1 MQSGFIKQYHSF
13 FTLIQEL
20 ADVALIGLSLWLAL
34 LIRGQEWAYHYHVA
48 FVSFSLCFYL
58 IARYRG
64 LYQSWRSQT
73 FTQEAI
79 VVIRTFM
86 ATLFILL
93 MVAFALK
100 STEVYSRM
108 VMVSWLLL
116 CPLWL
121 LSFRLLVRFYLRMK
135 RTTGRNT
142 RTVAIAGAD
151 SLAIALADSIEQSPW
166 MGIHV
171 SGFYDDL
178 VNQGPVY
185 KTSAGIEVPVIGSLE
200 QLVIDAKT
208 GTYDAIYIA
217 LPMRAENKIK
227 ALIDSLSDSSANIHY
242 VPDIF
247 TFNLMNSRMRQI
259 GGIPTISVYDTPF
272 DSFGAFMKRGL
283 DVVLSTFILALIA
296 LPMMIIAAAIK
307 IDSSGPAIFK
317 QRRYGLN
324 GDTFWVWKFRTMSSL
339 DNGDT
344 IHQASKNDER
354 LTRLGSFLRRSSLDE
369 LPQFLNV
376 MQGTM
381 SIVGPRPHAVAHNEF
396 YRQEIDEYMLRHI
409 VKPGITGWA
418 QINGLRGETDTAEKM
433 EKRIEFDLHYIRNWS
448 VNFDLKIIFLT
459 FLKGFFNKNAY

>member
-1 MQSGFIKQYHSF
+1 MQQGFIKQYHSF

-20 ADVALIGLSLWLAL
+20 ADVAIIGLSLWLAL
-34 LIRGQEWAYHYHVA
+34 VIFDREWAYHYHLA

-64 LYQSWRSQT
+64 LYNSWRSQS
-73 FTQEAI
+73 FTEEAF
-79 VVIRTFM
+79 VVIRSFI
-86 ATLFILL
+86 AVLFILL
-93 MVAFALK
+93 LVSFGLQ
-100 STEVYSRM
+100 STEVFSRL
-108 VMVSWLLL
+108 VMGSWMILAVSF
-116 CPLWL
+116 L
-121 LSFRLLVRFYLRMK
+121 LSFRLVIRLYLRTK
-135 RTTGRNT
+135 RASGRNT

-151 SLAIALADSIEQSPW
+151 SLAVALADSIEQSPW

-178 VNQGPVY
+178 AEQGPVY
-185 KTSAGIEVPVIGSLE
+185 QTSAGLEVPVIGSLE
-200 QLVIDAKT
+200 QLIRDAKT

-227 ALIDSLSDSSANIHY
+227 ALIEELSDSSANVHY

-247 TFNLMNSRMRQI
+247 TFNLMNARMRQI

-272 DSFGAFMKRGL
+272 DSFGAFMKRSL

-296 LPMMIIAAAIK
+296 LPMLIIAAAIK

-324 GDTFWVWKFRTMSSL
+324 GDTFWVWKFRTMSAL

-344 IHQASKNDER
+344 VPQARKNDER

-369 LPQFLNV
+369 LPQFINV
-376 MQGTM
+376 LQGTM

-396 YRQEIDEYMLRHI
+396 YRQEIDQYMLRHI

>member
-1 MQSGFIKQYHSF
+1 
-13 FTLIQEL
+13 
-20 ADVALIGLSLWLAL
+20 
-34 LIRGQEWAYHYHVA
+34 
-48 FVSFSLCFYL
+48 
-58 IARYRG
+58 
-64 LYQSWRSQT
+64 
-73 FTQEAI
+73 
-79 VVIRTFM
+79 
-86 ATLFILL
+86 
-93 MVAFALK
+93 
-100 STEVYSRM
+100 
-108 VMVSWLLL
+108 
-116 CPLWL
+116 
-121 LSFRLLVRFYLRMK
+121 
-135 RTTGRNT
+135 
-142 RTVAIAGAD
+142 
-151 SLAIALADSIEQSPW
+151 
-166 MGIHV
+166 
-171 SGFYDDL
+171 
-178 VNQGPVY
+178 
-185 KTSAGIEVPVIGSLE
+185 
-200 QLVIDAKT
+200 
-208 GTYDAIYIA
+208 
-217 LPMRAENKIK
+217 
-227 ALIDSLSDSSANIHY
+227 
-242 VPDIF
+242 
-247 TFNLMNSRMRQI
+247 
-259 GGIPTISVYDTPF
+259 
-272 DSFGAFMKRGL
+272 
-283 DVVLSTFILALIA
+283 
-296 LPMMIIAAAIK
+296 MIIAAAIK